1 MLEFAH
7 ALPGLR
13 ERAAEH
19 LAADGLGRERVLAC
33 ATRLLD
39 RGFFRM
45 GTEGYAEQ
53 NQTYGLATIQKR
65 HVRLDG
71 DLITFDYVAKS
82 GKRRLPVGAGP
93 ARARGGGPAQAP
105 RGGGPDLL
113 AYKQG
118 RAWVDVRS
126 DDIND
131 YIKEQTGGDFTAKDF
146 RTWTATVL
154 AAVAMASSFPQARSR
169 TARARA
175 ISRAVKEVAHYLGN
189 TPAVCRA
196 SYIDP
201 RVFDRYRSGL
211 TIAGAL
217 GAARGGRR
225 ARRAGPPGPGRG
237 GRPRPDRGQARA
249 SPRAGP
255 HRLTT
260 ATLAVVPG
268 QRRASL
274 CARKTRPR
282 RLAPHV
288 RVQAGRR
295 EPLGRRE
302 GGRPPPAGFRPGPG
316 RALRPRHQAPAPERR
331 RPPVR
336 AGPAHRRRRQRADLP
351 GGRERPAPGP
361 GQGDPAPPG
370 QGPPDP
376 RRLHPGPAGREGPR
390 AGAGA
395 PGRGGPWGPR
405 GRHRRPGP
413 LPAQRGGRGHGRA
426 RGGRRRRV
434 RAGHRRRPAGR
445 PTSRPRRAR

>member
-1 MLEFAH
+1 MARIRRVDCSGPGIRRRRRGRSFSYEEPTGEAVTDPKVLARIRALAIPPAWKDVWICPIPTGHLQAVGTDAAGRRQYLYHEAWRTRRDQAKFDHMLEFAH

-45 GTEGYAEQ
+45 GTEDYAEQ
-53 NQTYGLATIQKR
+53 HQTYGLATIQKR

-82 GKRRLPVGAGP
+82 GQRRLQSVLDPPV
-93 ARARGGGPAQAP
+93 RKVVAQLK
-105 RGGGPDLL
+105 RHRGGPDLL
-113 AYKQG
+113 AYKRG

-175 ISRAVKEVAHYLGN
+175 VTRAVKEVALYLGN

-217 GAARGGRR
+217 
-225 ARRAGPPGPGRG
+225 
-237 GRPRPDRGQARA
+237 DQLGQAGE
-249 SPRAGP
+249 AGEP
-255 HRLTT
+255 AHQGPIEE
-260 ATLAVVPG
+260 AVLDLIEEKHG
-268 QRRASL
+268 
-274 CARKTRPR
+274 
-282 RLAPHV
+282 
-288 RVQAGRR
+288 
-295 EPLGRRE
+295 
-302 GGRPPPAGFRPGPG
+302 
-316 RALRPRHQAPAPERR
+316 PAPEL
-331 RPPVR
+331 
-336 AGPAHRRRRQRADLP
+336 DLI
-351 GGRERPAPGP
+351 A
-361 GQGDPAPPG
+361 
-370 QGPPDP
+370 
-376 RRLHPGPAGREGPR
+376 
-390 AGAGA
+390 
-395 PGRGGPWGPR
+395 
-405 GRHRRPGP
+405 
-413 LPAQRGGRGHGRA
+413 
-426 RGGRRRRV
+426 
-434 RAGHRRRPAGR
+434 
-445 PTSRPRRAR
+445 

>member
-1 MLEFAH
+1 MARIRRVDCSGPGIRRRRRGRSFSYEEPTGEAVTDPEVLARIRALAIPPAWRDVWICPIPTGHLQAVGTDAAGRRQYLYHEAWRTRRDQAKFDHMLEFAH

-45 GTEGYAEQ
+45 GTEDYAEQ

-82 GKRRLPVGAGP
+82 GQRRLQSVLDPPVREVVAQLKRRGA
-93 ARARGGGPAQAP
+93 
-105 RGGGPDLL
+105 GGPDLL
-113 AYKQG
+113 AYKRG

-131 YIKEQTGGDFTAKDF
+131 YIREQTGGDFTAKDF

-154 AAVAMASSFPQARSR
+154 AAVAMASSFTQARSR

-175 ISRAVKEVAHYLGN
+175 NTRAVKEVALYLGN

-217 GAARGGRR
+217 
-225 ARRAGPPGPGRG
+225 
-237 GRPRPDRGQARA
+237 DQLGQAGE
-249 SPRAGP
+249 AGEP
-255 HRLTT
+255 AHQGPIEE
-260 ATLAVVPG
+260 AVLDLIEEKHG
-268 QRRASL
+268 
-274 CARKTRPR
+274 
-282 RLAPHV
+282 
-288 RVQAGRR
+288 
-295 EPLGRRE
+295 
-302 GGRPPPAGFRPGPG
+302 
-316 RALRPRHQAPAPERR
+316 PAPEL
-331 RPPVR
+331 
-336 AGPAHRRRRQRADLP
+336 DLI
-351 GGRERPAPGP
+351 A
-361 GQGDPAPPG
+361 
-370 QGPPDP
+370 
-376 RRLHPGPAGREGPR
+376 
-390 AGAGA
+390 
-395 PGRGGPWGPR
+395 
-405 GRHRRPGP
+405 
-413 LPAQRGGRGHGRA
+413 
-426 RGGRRRRV
+426 
-434 RAGHRRRPAGR
+434 
-445 PTSRPRRAR
+445 